1 MKLISVQVGM
11 PREVEWQGKLV
22 STGIFKSAIK
32 GPVMARKLGL
42 EGDGQADLT
51 VHGGERKAVYAYGLD
66 AYDWWK
72 NRLPNENLPPG
83 SFGENL
89 SFSQLLESSIC
100 IGDSYHLGEA
110 ELQVTEPRFPCFKL
124 GIKFQDMG
132 ILKTFIESG
141 RSGVY
146 FAVTK
151 EGKIS
156 SGNQLELIA
165 RPKATVS
172 IQEFYS
178 AFNEKC
184 HDPDLLGR
192 ILKVESLT
200 PKWRSR
206 FEALL
211 AK

>member
-1 MKLISVQVGM
+1 
-11 PREVEWQGKLV
+11 
-22 STGIFKSAIK
+22 
-32 GPVMARKLGL
+32 
-42 EGDGQADLT
+42 
-51 VHGGERKAVYAYGLD
+51 
-66 AYDWWK
+66 
-72 NRLPNENLPPG
+72 
-83 SFGENL
+83 
-89 SFSQLLESSIC
+89 
-100 IGDSYHLGEA
+100 
-110 ELQVTEPRFPCFKL
+110 
-124 GIKFQDMG
+124 MG